1 MFLGGEGKITNSC
14 SEDICNP
21 NLGIKMCP
29 LCDHWCGYYDL
40 QETCTH
46 ARITYLFDNG
56 TTVFFA
62 IFMSFWGKKSSHFMA
77 VLPCDPFS
85 HFYT

>member
-1 MFLGGEGKITNSC
+1 
-14 SEDICNP
+14 
-21 NLGIKMCP
+21 MCP

-40 QETCTH
+40 QETCMH

-62 IFMSFWGKKSSHFMA
+62 IFMSFWGKPSYVTFA
-77 VLPCDPFS
+77 Y
-85 HFYT
+85 FYN